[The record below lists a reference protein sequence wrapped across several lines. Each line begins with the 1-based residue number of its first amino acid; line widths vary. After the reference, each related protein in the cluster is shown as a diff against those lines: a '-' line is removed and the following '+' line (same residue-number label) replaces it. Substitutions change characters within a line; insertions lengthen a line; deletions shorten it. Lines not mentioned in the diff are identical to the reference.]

1 MSIINRVPE
10 KLINYK
16 VFRDGVDL
24 VGLADVD
31 LPDIEHLS
39 ETLSGSGLAG
49 EFDSPT
55 IGHTKDMTLK
65 MKFRTIYKSVVGLV
79 EPKPILFDL
88 RLSVQAVDAGTSE
101 YNSYPSRIVVR
112 GTPKKKGLGKLDPGK
127 KMDNEL
133 DLSVSYLKVFV
144 DDAEVLEVD
153 KLNFIF
159 KVNGVDALAQV
170 RAHLG
175 MIN

>member
-31 LPDIEHLS
+31 LPDVEHLS
-39 ETLSGSGLAG
+39 ESLSGSGLAG

-65 MKFRTIYKSVVGLV
+65 MKFRTIYKPVVGLV
-79 EPKPILFDL
+79 EPKPVLFDL

-101 YNSYPSRIVVR
+101 YSSYPSRIVVR
-112 GTPKKKGLGKLDPGK
+112 GVPKKKGLGKLDPGK
-127 KMDNEL
+127 KMDNEIEL
-133 DLSVSYLKVFV
+133 AVTYLKIYV
-144 DDAEVLEVD
+144 DDDEVLEVD